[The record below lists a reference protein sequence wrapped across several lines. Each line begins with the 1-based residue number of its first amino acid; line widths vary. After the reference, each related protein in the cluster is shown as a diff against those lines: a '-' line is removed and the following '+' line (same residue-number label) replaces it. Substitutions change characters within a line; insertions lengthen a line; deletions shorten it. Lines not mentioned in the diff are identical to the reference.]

1 MIHVI
6 HGNLHFYMY
15 FTMFLN
21 NPHSANMCQLRHMT
35 SSEEPSFLTQK
46 SVKNR
51 SKIDAESAEKRSCD
65 LDRFLY

>member
-6 HGNLHFYMY
+6 HENMHTYMY

-35 SSEEPSFLTQK
+35 SSKEPLFFIQK
-46 SVKNR
+46 SVKHR
-51 SKIDAESAEKRSCD
+51 SKIDAESTEKRNCD
-65 LDRFLY
+65 LD